1 MSGRV
6 LDDLTLF
13 QGLSQE
19 DRERVLPMFA
29 PDYFP
34 AGTVLFEQGDLAAQL
49 YIVLEGEVSIRY
61 KPEDG
66 PPLIVSRVH
75 DEGVVGWSAAI
86 GSPTYTSAA
95 VCTADCYV
103 LRVRSTDLRHLCEE
117 YPQTGSLLLE
127 RLAALIAERLRNTH
141 PQVIAMLEHGL
152 HANGDK
158 PFSARWLNSK

>member
-13 QGLSQE
+13 QGLNQE
-19 DRERVLPMFA
+19 DRERVLPLFV

-34 AGTVLFEQGDLAAQL
+34 TGTVLFDQGDLAERL
-49 YIVLEGEVSIRY
+49 YIILEGEVSIRY

-66 PPLIVSRVH
+66 PALIVARVH

-95 VCTADCYV
+95 VCTTDCHV
-103 LRVRSTDLRHLCEE
+103 LCVRSLDLRQLCEGH
-117 YPQTGSLLLE
+117 PQTGSLLLE

-152 HANGDK
+152 RADGDK
-158 PFSARWLNSK
+158 PFPNRWSKGK